1 MRISLIVAMAKD
13 RTIGARGG
21 LPWHLPG
28 DMKHFKTLTFGKPV
42 VMGRKTFQSIGRP
55 LPERPNVVISRNGMF
70 KPAGV
75 ALCASIDDA
84 LDDAE
89 RMAYEV
95 GADEVMVIG
104 GARVYRDTLAVA
116 SRIYMTEVLCE
127 PHGNVF
133 FPELNAD
140 DWVET
145 ERRDGQRGE
154 GDDYDYN
161 FVTLDKKPHKG

>member
-1 MRISLIVAMAKD
+1 MAKD
-13 RTIGARGG
+13 RTIGARGA

-28 DMKHFKTLTFGKPV
+28 DLKHFKTLTFGKPV

-70 KPAGV
+70 KPTGV

-116 SRIYMTEVLCE
+116 GRIYMTEVLCE

-133 FPELNAD
+133 FPELNGD

-145 ERRDGQRGE
+145 ERQDGQRRE
-154 GDDYDYN
+154 GDDCDYN
-161 FVTLDKKPHKG
+161 FVTLDKKPRKG